1 MGERLSCLPAA
12 QDTYL
17 LATQQEATLA
27 VELEAAR
34 ATLKS
39 SDRAEVPGDS
49 APIMDRRRLFCHRS
63 PTDNFL
69 IALGRWLDAA
79 VPRVPNRYR
88 LLVAADAAG
97 ARTPTGSPWASETC
111 GWTKFASC
119 LAWPDASLSVSC
131 VMLDVHLHFG
141 KHVRLV

>member
-1 MGERLSCLPAA
+1 MFARSGRWGVKFSEGA

-27 VELEAAR
+27 AELGAAR
-34 ATLKS
+34 ASFGAGKGAQSAPDAATP
-39 SDRAEVPGDS
+39 PGEH

-79 VPRVPNRYR
+79 IPLVPNRYR

-97 ARTPTGSPWASETC
+97 AG
-111 GWTKFASC
+111 
-119 LAWPDASLSVSC
+119 
-131 VMLDVHLHFG
+131 
-141 KHVRLV
+141 